1 MAATRN
7 IVIPV
12 AALAVLAA
20 LPFAVGNPYQL
31 HILTLIGIYWILNA
45 GLNLAVGYTGVL
57 SVGHVGLLAIG
68 AYSYAILT
76 GHYDIAPWLALAASG
91 ALGGLC
97 GFLLGLPSLRL
108 PGFYFAMATIAFALM
123 VTEFSLAQDSLTG
136 GGAGLSVPFFSAPFD
151 SPNGLYWLVLGFAT
165 VITWITWNL
174 ARHMWGRAMIAVRD
188 STVAAAA
195 TGVPIFRIK
204 LSIFAFS
211 GVTAGIS
218 GALFAILQSYITP
231 ETFVFEL
238 SLFFFVCIVIGGR
251 GTIWGPLLGT
261 AVLAALPELMGSL
274 ARWSQFFYGI
284 LLLAVVLV
292 VPEGIGSVVRIFRE
306 KYLLGKRVKQVV
318 APDLDRLASAITL
331 RRGQTQ
337 QDRNGFTGLAVTP
350 NAHDA
355 SEESK

>member
-1 MAATRN
+1 
-7 IVIPV
+7 
-12 AALAVLAA
+12 
-20 LPFAVGNPYQL
+20 
-31 HILTLIGIYWILNA
+31 
-45 GLNLAVGYTGVL
+45 LAVGYTGVL

-151 SPNGLYWLVLGFAT
+151 SPNGLYWLVLGLAT
-165 VITWITWNL
+165 VITWIPWNL

-218 GALFAILQSYITP
+218 GALFASLQS
-231 ETFVFEL
+231 
-238 SLFFFVCIVIGGR
+238 
-251 GTIWGPLLGT
+251 
-261 AVLAALPELMGSL
+261 
-274 ARWSQFFYGI
+274 
-284 LLLAVVLV
+284 
-292 VPEGIGSVVRIFRE
+292 
-306 KYLLGKRVKQVV
+306 
-318 APDLDRLASAITL
+318 
-331 RRGQTQ
+331 
-337 QDRNGFTGLAVTP
+337 
-350 NAHDA
+350 
-355 SEESK
+355 